1 MNNSHIE
8 KIKSRGHWRVIVRPS
23 SFDKKKV
30 ENISDLKPILDRT
43 QVSLRGW
50 DFPAINS
57 RRDVIIGEDWVCQSS
72 DWNGYVE
79 YWRFYQSGQFIHL
92 DGFSEDWV
100 EESEF
105 HRPDNV
111 WPAGQ
116 RLGVFGTLFRFTEI
130 FEFASRLSLTPAGDT
145 GISLSIK
152 LSGLQDRQLWW
163 DTKGRKSFNGKYCA
177 SIDEFEFDD
186 VLPSAMLIANGWDI
200 AADQATELFRRF
212 GWNPPREVVL
222 DMQSK
227 LRHWAVSIR

>member
-1 MNNSHIE
+1 MS
-8 KIKSRGHWRVIVRPS
+8 
-23 SFDKKKV
+23 
-30 ENISDLKPILDRT
+30 T
-43 QVSLRGW
+43 Q
-50 DFPAINS
+50 P
-57 RRDVIIGEDWVCQSS
+57 S

-105 HRPDNV
+105 HDPDNV

-130 FEFASRLSLTPAGDT
+130 FELASRLSLTPAGDA
-145 GISLSIK
+145 GMSISIK

-163 DTKGRKSFNGKYCA
+163 DKKGRKCFNGKYSA

-186 VLPSAMLIANGWDI
+186 VLSSATLIASGWDI
-200 AADQATELFRRF
+200 AADQTTELFRRF
-212 GWNPPREVVL
+212 GWNPPSEVVL
-222 DMQSK
+222 DMRSK
-227 LRHWAVSIR
+227 LRHWAVSVR